1 MSQLLGAFRGGGG
14 FIIFKE
20 GISYLGLEWERAMK
34 RDEL

>member
-14 FIIFKE
+14 FHYLKE
-20 GISYLGLEWERAMK
+20 GISYLGFEGECAMK